1 MQRSIEALE
10 HRVAALEA
18 VYSELLAALS
28 TGGDRP
34 LAAPT
39 LMQRYE
45 QNLRNLLPSRRRS
58 REPADGSE
66 APTAAEPPT
75 TRQRMQ

>member
-1 MQRSIEALE
+1 ML
-10 HRVAALEA
+10 RVAALEA
-18 VYSELLAALS
+18 VYSELLAAIP
-28 TGGDRP
+28 RP

-75 TRQRMQ
+75 MRQRIQ